1 MSEMIRR
8 TKLERFVK
16 RLEAKIPV
24 LSKEKSEVIK
34 EIVADMKHEFK
45 IKESEK

>member
-24 LSKEKSEVIK
+24 LSREKSEAIK
-34 EIVADMKHEFK
+34 EVVADMKHEFK
-45 IKESEK
+45 LEEEKK

>member
-8 TKLERFVK
+8 TKVEKFVK

-24 LSKEKSEVIK
+24 LSKEKSEFAK
-34 EIVADMKHEFK
+34 EVVADMKHEFK
-45 IKESEK
+45 LEGETK

>member
-34 EIVADMKHEFK
+34 EVVADIKHEFK
-45 IKESEK
+45 LEGEKK

>member
-8 TKLERFVK
+8 TKVERFVK

-24 LSKEKSEVIK
+24 VSKEKSEAIK
-34 EIVADMKHEFK
+34 EIVADMKYEFK
-45 IKESEK
+45 LEGSK